1 MERRGSKLRYTHCVS
16 RFVFAA
22 ALIFAA
28 PAFADAAYFG
38 AIDDLPMPP
47 GFVERDAAAFD
58 GADGRLVLAYAEGEL
73 AGLAVRDFYY
83 DALPPLGWS
92 VSPQTDGA
100 LVFQRGREEL
110 SFTVEQRDGRTHLG
124 ARLVVAP
131 AAMDAD

>member
-1 MERRGSKLRYTHCVS
+1 MS
-16 RFVFAA
+16 RALVFAS
-22 ALIFAA
+22 ALICAA
-28 PAFADAAYFG
+28 PALADAAYFA
-38 AIDDLPMPP
+38 AIEDLPLPP
-47 GFVERDAAAFD
+47 GFTERDPGVAFES
-58 GADGRLVLAYAEGEL
+58 AEGRLVLAYAEGEL

-110 SFTVEQRDGRTHLG
+110 SFTIEQRDGRTRLV
-124 ARLVVAP
+124 ARFVVAP